1 MNSVLERIA
10 DHLSDTLEALP
21 DGTISIYPALTRGSY
36 RKLHTDAGG
45 RLELEEQVGQSRVF
59 VIGLDELEIEP
70 ILLGGAVPRAFL
82 SEFPI
87 VMRYEAGGPTRR
99 SEILRQIGLDQLVAV
114 DAVMRSSWSAVSG
127 CVSMQA
133 EPGNIQ
139 KFTLSD
145 DTGNTYT
152 GYTSEVLVTCS
163 FDT

>member
-1 MNSVLERIA
+1 MSSVIERIA

-21 DGTISIYPALTRGSY
+21 AGTLSLYPSLTRGSY

-59 VIGLDELEIEP
+59 VVGLDELEQEP
-70 ILLGGAVPRAFL
+70 LRLGGAVPRAFL

-99 SEILRQIGLDQLVAV
+99 SEILRQISLDQLVAV
-114 DAVMRSSWSAVSG
+114 DAVMRSGWSAVSG

-139 KFTLSD
+139 KFVLSD
-145 DTGNTYT
+145 DAGHSYE
-152 GYTSEVLVTCS
+152 GYTSEVVITCS